1 MDITKENIDEL
12 NAVIKIKLGAD
23 DYQSQVDKVLTEH
36 QRRARM
42 NGFRPGKVPMGLIK
56 KMYRKPVLVEE
67 INKILSDSLY
77 KYISENKIEVLGS
90 PLPKTDEDSK
100 IDWDKQ
106 TEFEFTY
113 EMGLS
118 PQFDVKLQND
128 KITRYIIKVDD
139 KLIDKYVDYI
149 RKRYGKVDSTEVSE
163 NDDLIYG
170 DFVELDEKGN
180 ILEGGIFKSSTLAIN
195 AIEDEGIKKMLIG
208 LKKGDKIVLNPKK
221 LTQNEVDL
229 AALLG
234 IDKETAGKL
243 KSTFQLTIGNITR
256 MKSAEL
262 NQELFDKVYGP
273 GNVTSEESFRKKI
286 HEETSSMMLIESDKK
301 HKSDIIDRLIEKT
314 KISLPNDFL
323 KRWLVKSS
331 EKPITLDQVNDE
343 YDNFARNTQWQLIK
357 SSIIKENGITV
368 SKDDALKEAGKF
380 IRNQYAQ
387 YGKTD
392 MDEKE
397 LEDIAN
403 KILENEEE
411 SKKVY
416 EKVFDDKM
424 MELLNNTFNIKEEE
438 VSYDEFVKLVK
449 SSQLSQDKKS
459 GDTGF
464 SKFFKTGFW
473 KKQSLQNQETKL
485 IN

>member
-12 NAVIKIKLGAD
+12 NAVIKIKLDAG
-23 DYQSQVDKVLTEH
+23 DYQSQVNKVLTEQ

-56 KMYRKPVLVEE
+56 KLYGKTVLVEE

-77 KYISENKIEVLGS
+77 KYLSENKIEVLGS

-100 IDWDKQ
+100 IDWDTQ
-106 TEFEFTY
+106 TEFEFSY

-128 KITRYIIKVDD
+128 KITCHTIKVDD

-149 RKRYGKVDSTEVSE
+149 RKRYGKVDNAEVSE

-180 ILEGGIFKSSTLAIN
+180 VLKGGILKSSTFAIN
-195 AIEDEGIKKMLIG
+195 AVEDEGIKKKLIG
-208 LKKGDKIVLNPKK
+208 LKKGDKIDLDPKK

-229 AALLG
+229 AALLD
-234 IDKETAGKL
+234 IDKNTAGEL

-256 MKSAEL
+256 IKPAEL
-262 NQELFDKVYGP
+262 NQDLFDKVYGQR
-273 GNVTSEESFRKKI
+273 NVTSEENFRKKI
-286 HEETSSMMLIESDKK
+286 REETSSMMLIESDKK
-301 HKSDIIDRLIEKT
+301 YKSDIIDRLIEKT

-331 EKPITLDQVNDE
+331 EKPVTLDQINDE
-343 YDNFARNTQWQLIK
+343 YDDFARNTKWQLIK
-357 SSIIKENGITV
+357 SSIIKDNEITV

-380 IRNQYAQ
+380 IKNQYAH
-387 YGKTD
+387 YGKTGA
-392 MDEKE
+392 DEKE
-397 LEDIAN
+397 IEDIAN
-403 KILENEEE
+403 KILGNEEE

-416 EKVFDDKM
+416 EKVFDDKVM
-424 MELLNNTFNIKEEE
+424 DILKNTFNIKEEE
-438 VSYDEFVKLVK
+438 VSYDEFVKLA
-449 SSQLSQDKKS
+449 SRIPKKADEKPS
-459 GDTGF
+459 DTGF
-464 SKFFKTGFW
+464 SKFLKTGFW
-473 KKQSLQNQETKL
+473 KK
-485 IN
+485 

>member
-12 NAVIKIKLGAD
+12 NAVIKIRLGAN
-23 DYQSQVDKVLTEH
+23 DYQSQVNKVLTEH
-36 QRRARM
+36 QRKARM

-56 KMYRKPVLVEE
+56 KMYGKSVLVDE
-67 INKILSDSLY
+67 INKILSNSLY
-77 KYISENKIEVLGS
+77 KYLSENKIEVIGS

-100 IDWDKQ
+100 IDWDNQ

-128 KITRYIIKVDD
+128 RITRYIIKVDD
-139 KLIDKYVDYI
+139 KLIDKYVEYI
-149 RKRYGKVDSTEVSE
+149 RKRYGKVDNAEVSE

-170 DFVELDEKGN
+170 DFIELDEKGN
-180 ILEGGIFKSSTLAIN
+180 VLEGGIFKSSTFAIN
-195 AIEDEGIKKMLIG
+195 AVEDEGIKKKLTG
-208 LKKGDKIVLNPKK
+208 LKKGDKIVLDPKK
-221 LTQNEVDL
+221 ITQSEVDL
-229 AALLG
+229 AALLD
-234 IDKETAGKL
+234 IDKETAGEL

-273 GNVTSEESFRKKI
+273 GNVTSEENFREKI
-286 HEETSSMMLIESDKK
+286 REETSSMMLIESDKK
-301 HKSDIIDRLIEKT
+301 YKSDVIDRLIEKT

-357 SSIIKENGITV
+357 SSIIKDNGISV
-368 SKDDALKEAGKF
+368 SKDDALKEAGIF

-397 LEDIAN
+397 IEDIAN
-403 KILENEEE
+403 KILGNEEE

-424 MELLNNTFNIKEEE
+424 MDLLNKTFNIKEED
-438 VSYDEFVKLVK
+438 VSYDEFAKLVNP
-449 SSQLSQDKKS
+449 SQPSQDKKS

-464 SKFFKTGFW
+464 SKFLKTGFW
-473 KKQSLQNQETKL
+473 KK
-485 IN
+485 